1 MNTLII
7 YATYSGSTMMAAQ
20 TLGQAL
26 QQAGQLVELK
36 MALDTQ
42 AADLQSAELVV
53 LASPSWDY
61 SGEEGMPHDDF
72 MTMIE
77 KFGETEFEDQAFAIL
92 GLGDSNY
99 NKFCGAV
106 DYLTQWIDRIGGK
119 LIGQPLKIDQYFM
132 NEQKANE
139 AIQTWASTLKL

>member
-1 MNTLII
+1 
-7 YATYSGSTMMAAQ
+7 MMAAQ
-20 TLGQAL
+20 TLEQAL
-26 QQAGQLVELK
+26 QQAGHYVELK
-36 MALDTQ
+36 MALDTKPD
-42 AADLQSAELVV
+42 DLSSAELVV

-61 SGEEGMPHDDF
+61 SGQEGMPHDDF

-77 KFGETEFEDQAFAIL
+77 KFGEAKFNDQAFAIL

-106 DYLTQWIDRIGGK
+106 DQLSKWIDGVGGK
-119 LIGQPLKIDQYFM
+119 LVGQPLKIDQYFM

-139 AIQTWASTLKL
+139 TIQNWATTLKL